1 MLQQIRAANKDDEG
15 FTLIELLIVIVILGV
30 LAGIVV
36 FGVAQF
42 RNDSTT
48 AACNADVKTV
58 NVAADAFDA
67 QTGNYPTSI
76 NDLTGGKYLSELPSG
91 TWSFD
96 GGAKTASR
104 NPGC

>member
-1 MLQQIRAANKDDEG
+1 MLQQIRPNKKNDEG

-42 RNDSTT
+42 RQDSTA
-48 AACNADVKTV
+48 AACKADVKTV

-67 QTGNYPTSI
+67 QTGAFPTSI
-76 NDLTGGKYLSELPSG
+76 GQLATAGYLSETPTG
-91 TWSFD
+91 TWSFS
-96 GGAKTASR
+96 GATKTVTRA
-104 NPGC
+104 PTC